1 MAIVT
6 QVNNA
11 DYPIDS
17 VWIKNLSIKGPHY
30 VGRTDKTNNKGIAL
44 LYVKPSSK
52 QEILFDFREVYA
64 NLKPTLLLD
73 VGSREKMPSGFTIV
87 LLKSGMLQRLN
98 TMDPNESELAAIQQA
113 QEQSSDE
120 KPVTSSQLDEII
132 FTTGLPVNNRLVDN
146 VTEIS
151 INKKYLYILTKWHL
165 TLEYHDIVIKTF
177 DSSGKLVREDRNTRA
192 PYKTIWGGL
201 VHASD

>member
-44 LYVKPSSK
+44 LYV
-52 QEILFDFREVYA
+52 
-64 NLKPTLLLD
+64 KPTLLLD

-120 KPVTSSQLDEII
+120 KPVTSSQLD
-132 FTTGLPVNNRLVDN
+132 
-146 VTEIS
+146 
-151 INKKYLYILTKWHL
+151 
-165 TLEYHDIVIKTF
+165 
-177 DSSGKLVREDRNTRA
+177 
-192 PYKTIWGGL
+192 
-201 VHASD
+201 